1 MAFHF
6 AWRVEHTTSE
16 SVDAQEDISELNSLL
31 GIQLSYERRIL
42 EEERI
47 WLPTSERREHS
58 KVMMKILGP
67 ICVLIVLGLLT
78 AGLWPFNMFPKN
90 EVSWLTDQNGLQ
102 FGGKATIFSSRTF
115 EVTRSNGEPFCSLET
130 WLQPAR
136 GDVGESVTI
145 LAFYT
150 PDNPLQLRLKQ
161 YRDGLFVRR
170 DYRDRQNRL
179 RTAQIEIE
187 HAFRQDERVL
197 FTITVGANSASAYLN
212 GVWVKG
218 FPHFGLSCN
227 SFSGQLIVGNSPI
240 TDNPWQ
246 GKVFGVAI
254 YNQGLTS
261 EEVSRHYATWT
272 HNQVPEGIAKDSV
285 RALYSFGERSG
296 GIIHNSMGPGPDL
309 YIPETFGIL
318 HKRILAP
325 PWEEFSPQ
333 LSYVW
338 DILINMAGF
347 IPFGFFFYAY
357 LTCNRQWN
365 RAAVVTIVSGG
376 IISVSIE
383 VLQGFIPS
391 RMSGV
396 TDVITNTLGT
406 SLGVILWRWQPVQAV
421 VAKLSGR
428 SYFRD

>member
-1 MAFHF
+1 LAFHF

-47 WLPTSERREHS
+47 WLPTSKRREHS

-102 FGGKATIFSSRTF
+102 FGGKATIFSS
-115 EVTRSNGEPFCSLET
+115 
-130 WLQPAR
+130 
-136 GDVGESVTI
+136 I